1 MAHSAQ
7 CMVGGRVLSIET
19 GRLAHQAE
27 GAVTVRYGDTVV
39 LATVC
44 VSSEPREDGDF
55 VHLTVDYEER
65 HYAVG
70 KIPGS
75 FIRREG
81 RPSEEATLTGRLTDR
96 SLRPLFDKNFRNDI
110 QVIVTVLS
118 TDQEN
123 DPDVL
128 AVIGASAALHLSSIP
143 FYGPVSAVRVGY
155 IDGEMVLNPLL
166 PQMSSSLIDVVVAST
181 REAIVMVEAGAK
193 EAPEEVVL
201 EAIRFGHEANQDI
214 LRLQEEFREAHGKP
228 KMEYKSPEFAPE
240 LVAAISSEF
249 APKIAAAI
257 SHADRLERDAALE
270 EVRQEAVEKLK
281 GTFPEPDILAVIES
295 ATKKAVRSRILEKR
309 QHVDG
314 RQPGEIR
321 PITCEVGFL
330 PRTHGSGLFARG
342 LTQVLTIT
350 TLGSPRQEQLLDG
363 LGLEEAKRF
372 MHHYNFP
379 PFSTG
384 EVRRLGSP
392 SRREI
397 GHGALAERALMPV
410 IPSEEEFSY
419 TIRLVS
425 EVLSSNGSTSMA
437 SVCSSSLSL
446 MDAGVPIKAPVAGI
460 AMGLVTGDD
469 GDYVILTDI
478 EGMEDAYGD
487 MDFKVAGTATG
498 ITALQLDIKLRG
510 ISHDILARAV
520 KQAREAHF
528 QILEKLRQTISTSRP
543 ELSPYAPRMYRINI
557 DPGKIGAVI
566 GPGGKVIRSII
577 EETKVTSIDIESDG
591 AVIIASP
598 NREAALNAIAK
609 IESLTREVEV
619 GAVYTGKV
627 TRISSFGA
635 FVEILPGKEG
645 LVHISELADYRVPRV
660 EDVVKVGDEVMV
672 KVVEIDN
679 LGRINLSRRAVFSD
693 LAQIKGAKVVDS
705 SAVSIRKPHRQERD
719 RTSGRGRINRDN
731 RHRSQR

>member
-1 MAHSAQ
+1 
-7 CMVGGRVLSIET
+7 
-19 GRLAHQAE
+19 
-27 GAVTVRYGDTVV
+27 
-39 LATVC
+39 
-44 VSSEPREDGDF
+44 
-55 VHLTVDYEER
+55 
-65 HYAVG
+65 
-70 KIPGS
+70 
-75 FIRREG
+75 
-81 RPSEEATLTGRLTDR
+81 
-96 SLRPLFDKNFRNDI
+96 
-110 QVIVTVLS
+110 
-118 TDQEN
+118 
-123 DPDVL
+123 
-128 AVIGASAALHLSSIP
+128 
-143 FYGPVSAVRVGY
+143 
-155 IDGEMVLNPLL
+155 
-166 PQMSSSLIDVVVAST
+166 
-181 REAIVMVEAGAK
+181 
-193 EAPEEVVL
+193 
-201 EAIRFGHEANQDI
+201 
-214 LRLQEEFREAHGKP
+214 
-228 KMEYKSPEFAPE
+228 
-240 LVAAISSEF
+240 
-249 APKIAAAI
+249 
-257 SHADRLERDAALE
+257 
-270 EVRQEAVEKLK
+270 
-281 GTFPEPDILAVIES
+281 
-295 ATKKAVRSRILEKR
+295 
-309 QHVDG
+309 
-314 RQPGEIR
+314 
-321 PITCEVGFL
+321 
-330 PRTHGSGLFARG
+330 
-342 LTQVLTIT
+342 
-350 TLGSPRQEQLLDG
+350 
-363 LGLEEAKRF
+363 
-372 MHHYNFP
+372 
-379 PFSTG
+379 
-384 EVRRLGSP
+384 
-392 SRREI
+392 
-397 GHGALAERALMPV
+397 MPV

-510 ISHDILARAV
+510 ISHDILAGAV

-705 SAVSIRKPHRQERD
+705 SAVSIRKPHRQERPD
-719 RTSGRGRINRDN
+719 FRTRA
-731 RHRSQR
+731 H

>member
-1 MAHSAQ
+1 MAYSGQ
-7 CMVGGRVLSIET
+7 CMVGGRVLTIET
-19 GRLAHQAE
+19 GKLAQQAE
-27 GAVTVRYGDTVV
+27 SAVTVRYGDTVI

-44 VSSEPREDGDF
+44 VSSEPREGADF
-55 VHLTVDYEER
+55 VPLTVDYEER

-81 RPSEEATLTGRLTDR
+81 RPSEEATLAGRLTDR
-96 SLRPLFDKNFRNDI
+96 SLRPLFDKNFHHDI
-110 QVIVTVLS
+110 QIIVTVLS

-123 DPDVL
+123 DPNIL
-128 AVIGASAALHLSSIP
+128 AVIGASTAVHLSSIP

-155 IDGEMVLNPLL
+155 LDDKLVLNPLL
-166 PQMSSSLIDVVVAST
+166 PQMSNSLIDVVVAST

-193 EAPEEVVL
+193 EAPEEIVL
-201 EAIRFGHEANQDI
+201 EAIRFGHAANQDI
-214 LRLQEEFREAHGKP
+214 LRLQEELRQMCGKP
-228 KMEYKSPEFAPE
+228 KLEVKPPEFAPE

-249 APKIAAAI
+249 APKIASAL
-257 SHADRLERDAALE
+257 SHADRLERDRALE

-281 GTFPEPDILAVIES
+281 ETFAEADIWAVLES
-295 ATKKAVRSRILEKR
+295 ETRKAVRSKILQER
-309 QHVDG
+309 QHIDG
-314 RQPGEIR
+314 RQPKEIR
-321 PITCEVGFL
+321 PIRCEVGTL
-330 PRTHGSGLFARG
+330 PRTHGSGLFMRG

-363 LGLEEAKRF
+363 LGLEETKRF

-397 GHGALAERALMPV
+397 GHGALAERALLPV

-460 AMGLVTGDD
+460 AMGLVTGDS
-469 GDYVILTDI
+469 GEYVILTDI

-487 MDFKVAGTATG
+487 MDFKVAGTAKG
-498 ITALQLDIKLRG
+498 ITAIQLDIKLRG
-510 ISHDILARAV
+510 ISEEIIAQAIR
-520 KQAREAHF
+520 QAREAHF
-528 QILEKLRQTISTSRP
+528 EILEKMRQTISASRP

-557 DPGKIGAVI
+557 DPAKIGAVI

-577 EETKVTSIDIESDG
+577 EDTKVTSIDIESDG
-591 AVIIASP
+591 TVIIASP
-598 NREAALNAIAK
+598 NREAALEAIAR
-609 IESLTREVEV
+609 IESLTRDVEV

-645 LVHISELADYRVPRV
+645 LVRINELADHRVSRV
-660 EDVVKVGDEVMV
+660 EDVVKVGDEIMV

-693 LAQIKGAKVVDS
+693 LSQIRGAKVVDS
-705 SAVSIRKPHRQERD
+705 ATASGRRPQRQEGGRVPARGRAGRD
-719 RTSGRGRINRDN
+719 SRGRGRR
-731 RHRSQR
+731 